1 LTGDTDW
8 IIFRLQL
15 INLFFCPDAGLVYFR
30 PMTRKKILWLCSW
43 YPNRTDP
50 FDGDFIQRHA
60 RAAALRHDIHVIR
73 IVPDSVLEP
82 GITEMKLV
90 QEPGL
95 TEQLIYLGKQ
105 NSLVGRYLFYQR
117 WKKLF
122 RKAITDYIATN
133 GSPAAVHVHVPYPA
147 GRLALWV
154 KKKYGIPFVVTEHWT
169 IYQPGNEIPY
179 LQQPLRLR
187 KLINRVI
194 KETAL
199 FLPVSIDLGK
209 KVNQC
214 VAPVATRMIPNVV
227 DTRLF
232 FFRDKQV
239 APGQVFRFIHVSGMS
254 KQKNPE
260 GLLRSFAAAFRH
272 DPQMELLLLGNRDQS
287 LPSFAKTLG
296 LPKNA
301 IRFGGEV
308 SYAAVAF
315 EMQQAD
321 ALILFSNV
329 ENAPCVISEALCCG
343 LPVVATM
350 TGGIP
355 EMLDATNG
363 ILIEPADEAGMK
375 KALLD
380 LKKNH
385 NRYNRAMIAENGKA
399 KYAYEKVADAFSEV
413 YISLAG

>member
-1 LTGDTDW
+1 MYN
-8 IIFRLQL
+8 IFG
-15 INLFFCPDAGLVYFR
+15 LFFCPATRLVYFR

-60 RAAALRHDIHVIR
+60 RAASLHHDIQVIR
-73 IVPDSVLEP
+73 IAADPGLEP
-82 GITEMKLV
+82 GRTDMELLK
-90 QEPGL
+90 QDGL

-133 GSPAAVHVHVPYPA
+133 GKPAAVHVHVPYPA

-179 LQQPLRLR
+179 QQQPLRLR
-187 KLINRVI
+187 KLISRVMN
-194 KETAL
+194 ETAC
-199 FLPVSIDLGK
+199 FLPVSTDLGE
-209 KVNQC
+209 KVNHI
-214 VAPVATRMIPNVV
+214 VAPVVTTVIPNVV

-232 FFRDKQV
+232 FLRDNQQK
-239 APGQVFRFIHVSGMS
+239 PGQVFRFIHVSGMS

-260 GLLRSFAAAFRH
+260 GLLRSFAAAFRE
-272 DPQMELLLLGNRDQS
+272 DPQMQLLLLGNRDQT
-287 LPSFAKTLG
+287 LPAYANTLG
-296 LPKNA
+296 LPEMA

-308 SYAAVAF
+308 NYATVAR

-321 ALILFSNV
+321 ALVLFSNV

-343 LPVVATM
+343 LPVVATR

-355 EMLDATNG
+355 EMVDATNG
-363 ILIEPADEAGMK
+363 ILIEPADEGGMK

-380 LKKNH
+380 LKKNY

-399 KYAYEKVADAFSEV
+399 IYAYEKVAVAFSEV
-413 YISLAG
+413 YNSIAG